1 MSYLLNTMIN
11 YMGSNSIS
19 ITAVAWTVLAATLLK
34 VVKTVHTTFKYP
46 LDIEEKTTSGIKPNS
61 ERGRK

>member
-19 ITAVAWTVLAATLLK
+19 ITAVVWTGLAAILLK
-34 VVKTVHTTFKYP
+34 GGKTVGTTF
-46 LDIEEKTTSGIKPNS
+46 
-61 ERGRK
+61 